1 MIILTPV
8 VNWERVPVAEADTH
22 HALVLFP
29 LKDVMRRYSATRPLN
44 IEISVRQEI
53 PTPRTEYNP

>member
-22 HALVLFP
+22 HALVLFSIERRDAP
-29 LKDVMRRYSATRPLN
+29 LQRDT
-44 IEISVRQEI
+44 
-53 PTPRTEYNP
+53 PTQY